1 MADLQDQ
8 TKGRRKLHFILV
20 QMSLSGYN
28 AENNKTN
35 RVIVKPEHLQLIPGK
50 QMHCLTCNTSTLIS
64 PVPKQLLIQIPEV
77 LQHRDKDFQL
87 FAKGFLSRN
96 ARQRRGLKE
105 HQTFPSIATYEAK
118 SASIYDYKSLFVMIC
133 NVRTC

>member
-1 MADLQDQ
+1 MQHIYTYFSS
-8 TKGRRKLHFILV
+8 TKAALDTDTV
-20 QMSLSGYN
+20 S
-28 AENNKTN
+28 
-35 RVIVKPEHLQLIPGK
+35 
-50 QMHCLTCNTSTLIS
+50 
-64 PVPKQLLIQIPEV
+64 V